1 MISKKIILLFLLAAI
16 ALGSGFI
23 FHKTSLKGV
32 PTETNLLYA
41 IELQDLSKKK
51 LTLQNYK
58 NKLLIINFWA
68 TWCAPCRE
76 EIPELNEFYK
86 NKDINLIAIAIDEIA
101 DVIKFQ
107 DEIPIQ
113 YPSFIANEL
122 EGVTLAKKLGNE
134 RGVLP
139 FTVIIQ
145 PDGSVK
151 KSFYG
156 KVKISDL
163 NQALSDNSF

>member
-1 MISKKIILLFLLAAI
+1 M
-16 ALGSGFI
+16 
-23 FHKTSLKGV
+23 
-32 PTETNLLYA
+32 
-41 IELQDLSKKK
+41 
-51 LTLQNYK
+51 
-58 NKLLIINFWA
+58 IINFWA

-113 YPSFIANEL
+113 YPSFIANEQ

-163 NQALSDNSF
+163 NQALSDNSI

>member
-16 ALGSGFI
+16 ALSSGYI
-23 FHKTSLKGV
+23 YHNISLKGV
-32 PTETNLLYA
+32 PTETNLLYE

-51 LTLQNYK
+51 LTLQSYN

-139 FTVIIQ
+139 FTVIIR
-145 PDGSVK
+145 PDGSLK

>member
-1 MISKKIILLFLLAAI
+1 MLSKKIIFLFFLALA
-16 ALGSGFI
+16 ALGSGFM
-23 FHKTSLKGV
+23 FHKTSLQGT
-32 PTETNLLYA
+32 PTQTNFLYT
-41 IELQDLSKKK
+41 IELQDLSEKT

-86 NKDINLIAIAIDEIA
+86 HNDINLIAIAIDEIA
-101 DVIKFQ
+101 DVVKFQ

-113 YPSFIANEL
+113 YPSFIANDID
-122 EGVTLAKKLGNE
+122 GVRLTKNLGNS

-139 FTVIIQ
+139 FTVIVQ
-145 PDGSVK
+145 PDGLVK

-156 KVKISDL
+156 KVNISDL
-163 NQALSDNSF
+163 NQALNDNSF

>member
-1 MISKKIILLFLLAAI
+1 MRNYTNYIIILIFTV
-16 ALGSGFI
+16 FI
-23 FHKTSLKGV
+23 NSCEIDNDNKSDISVVNFD
-32 PTETNLLYA
+32 ELYSK
-41 IELQDLSKKK
+41 IDLSSGD
-51 LTLQNYK
+51 TYV
-58 NKLLIINFWA
+58 INFWA
-68 TWCAPCRE
+68 TWSAPCRE

-86 NKDINLIAIAIDEIA
+86 DKDINLIAIAIDEIA
-101 DVIKFQ
+101 DVVKFQ

-163 NQALSDNSF
+163 NQALSDNSI

>member
-1 MISKKIILLFLLAAI
+1 
-16 ALGSGFI
+16 
-23 FHKTSLKGV
+23 
-32 PTETNLLYA
+32 
-41 IELQDLSKKK
+41 
-51 LTLQNYK
+51 
-58 NKLLIINFWA
+58 LIINFWA

-101 DVIKFQ
+101 DVVKFQ

-113 YPSFIANEL
+113 YPSFIANDID
-122 EGVTLAKKLGNE
+122 GVRLTKNLGNS

-139 FTVIIQ
+139 FTVIVQ
-145 PDGSVK
+145 PDGLVK

-156 KVKISDL
+156 KVNISEL

>member
-1 MISKKIILLFLLAAI
+1 MKIKIIQLLCLLVI
-16 ALGSGFI
+16 LGCQKNDIEVFNGAN
-23 FHKTSLKGV
+23 
-32 PTETNLLYA
+32 TNLANLNGNWVV
-41 IELQDLSKKK
+41 I
-51 LTLQNYK
+51 NY
-58 NKLLIINFWA
+58 WA
-68 TWCAPCRE
+68 DWCAPCIK

-86 NKDINLIAIAIDEIA
+86 NKDINLIAIAIDEIT

-113 YPSFIANEL
+113 YPSFIADEL

-145 PDGSVK
+145 PDGLVK

-156 KVKISDL
+156 KVNISDL
-163 NQALSDNSF
+163 NQALNDNSF

>member
-1 MISKKIILLFLLAAI
+1 MISKKIILLFLLATI
-16 ALGSGFI
+16 ALGSGFV
-23 FHKTSLKGV
+23 FHKTSLKGAS
-32 PTETNLLYA
+32 TETNLLYA

-58 NKLLIINFWA
+58 NKLFIINFWA

-101 DVIKFQ
+101 DVVKFQ

-113 YPSFIANEL
+113 YPSFIADEL

-145 PDGSVK
+145 PDGLVK

>member
-1 MISKKIILLFLLAAI
+1 MVFSSILQTDEDVPLNYLVKNENLVINENLRSISPV
-16 ALGSGFI
+16 I
-23 FHKTSLKGV
+23 FEDSEGKQINLKDYQG
-32 PTETNLLYA
+32 NL
-41 IELQDLSKKK
+41 I
-51 LTLQNYK
+51 
-58 NKLLIINFWA
+58 IINFWA

-163 NQALSDNSF
+163 NQALSDNSI